1 MNRLL
6 ICLFSCTLSVSF
18 PSFAS
23 NSFSNS
29 QPPQMPSNGHPPSF
43 SDFDTNDDG
52 VLTEDEVQGPMRND
66 FSQIDANGDGQV
78 TEQEMDTFMR
88 NHKPPQGRGGHD
100 QDSDEDQ

>member
-6 ICLFSCTLSVSF
+6 ICLFSCSLSVSL

-23 NSFSNS
+23 DSFSNS

-43 SDFDTNDDG
+43 SDFDSNGDG

-100 QDSDEDQ
+100 QNSDED